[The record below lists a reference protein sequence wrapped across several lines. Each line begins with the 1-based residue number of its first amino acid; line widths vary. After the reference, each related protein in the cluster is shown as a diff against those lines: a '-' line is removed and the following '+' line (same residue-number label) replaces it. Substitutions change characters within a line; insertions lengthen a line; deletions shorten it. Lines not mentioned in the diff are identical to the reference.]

1 MIDLTQVNAYRENN
15 RLEAKRATG
24 GFPQSLWETYSAFAN
39 TVGGLI
45 LLGVDEQAD
54 KSLRAV
60 GVPDSQGYIEAFW
73 AHIQNPALVSV
84 NILSPKHV
92 YVQMVDDKEILVID
106 VPRAHRRQRPVFLGE
121 NPFTG
126 SYRRD
131 GEGDYHCTPN
141 EVRSMLR
148 DRGDLPTDLAAM
160 TKLSMADF
168 SGESLRAFRLL
179 LATRNP
185 DHPYTRLPD
194 EQFLLSCGAA
204 AWGLDG
210 QALHPTAAGLLLLG
224 TRQAIYS
231 AFPHHQLEYREAD
244 TEEFLISSNN
254 LNWSSNLFDFYTQIS
269 QRLRDLSHALAPQDA
284 ALEDSI
290 REAAVNAILHADY
303 FSPQGLHILHLPDA
317 LQVTNSGLFR
327 APPEAAQKGSADARN
342 PGLSRLFVLIGVST
356 GEGTGLRGI
365 YATWAQNGWQ
375 EPRITENF
383 GPDTTSLRLPLP
395 DFPTDSLRQHIL
407 EHLTHAISAS
417 PMQLAKTLNASPL
430 LVQKALSQLAENHLI
445 SRDEDHR
452 TAVYR
457 LRA

>member
-1 MIDLTQVNAYRENN
+1 MIDLTQMSVYRENN

-39 TVGGLI
+39 TIGGLI
-45 LLGVDEQAD
+45 LLGVEEQAD
-54 KSLRAV
+54 KTFRAV
-60 GVPDSQGYIEAFW
+60 GVPDSQGYIKTFW
-73 AHIQNPALVSV
+73 AHVQNPALVSV

-92 YVQMVDDKEILVID
+92 YAQMVDGKEILVID
-106 VPRAHRRQRPVFLGE
+106 IPRAHRRQRPVFLGE

-148 DRGDLPTDLAAM
+148 DRGDLPIDLATM
-160 TKLSMADF
+160 TKLSMDDF
-168 SGESLRAFRLL
+168 SSESLRAYRLL

-185 DHPYTRLPD
+185 EHPYTRLPD

-210 QALHPTAAGLLLLG
+210 KTLHPTTAGLLLLG
-224 TRQAIYS
+224 TRQAIYGT
-231 AFPHHQLEYREAD
+231 FPHYHLAYRETDAED
-244 TEEFLISSNN
+244 VLISSSDTD
-254 LNWSSNLFDFYTQIS
+254 WSGNLFDFYTRVS
-269 QRLRDLSHALAPQDA
+269 QRLTEISLALAPEDA
-284 ALEDSI
+284 VLDSSM

-327 APPEAAQKGSADARN
+327 VDPEAAQKGTADARN
-342 PGLSRLFVLIGVST
+342 LGLSRLFALIGVGT
-356 GEGTGLRGI
+356 GSGSGLRGI

-395 DFPTDSLRQHIL
+395 DFPTDSLRQQIL
-407 EHLTHAISAS
+407 EHLTRAISAS
-417 PMQLAKTLNASPL
+417 PMQLAQALSASPL

-445 SRDEDHR
+445 SRDE
-452 TAVYR
+452 AQAIYQ